1 MAAIETGSAWG
12 VAAITK
18 FGWLKLFGLSSALI
32 GAGMMALF
40 RPPKTRKELFIQ
52 GAVALTASLLFGNTF
67 TDLADY
73 WLDFIDLNQ
82 TSMEKLIQ
90 FTVSV
95 HGLVGALSWG
105 IFGGIAQFR
114 DRLHKEPLEA
124 VKDAKDAFTKV

>member
-1 MAAIETGSAWG
+1 MAVFESGSTWG
-12 VAAITK
+12 LVAITK
-18 FGWLKLFGLSSALI
+18 FGWIKFFSLGSALL

-52 GAVALTASLLFGNTF
+52 GAVALTASLLFGNVV

-73 WLDFIDLNQ
+73 WLDFINLE
-82 TSMEKLIQ
+82 TASMQRIIE
-90 FTVSV
+90 FTVTI

-114 DRLHKEPLEA
+114 DRLADKPLEA
-124 VKDAKDAFTKV
+124 INDAKSTFTKI